1 MIDAEWFWF
10 MPFDADAD
18 ADAILYALLSLFFTP
33 F

>member
-10 MPFDADAD
+10 MPFDAD